1 MNPEESCLVLLKEL
15 ETNMEKH
22 MNNAMRELDIT
33 VTQAR
38 ALVTL
43 QSFPKKQASLK
54 NLEKKLQL
62 SQSVTVG
69 IIKRLE
75 QRNYVESFGDSEDKR
90 IKIVRITPLGERQ
103 CKASQKIL
111 TRLENRFLSALTEEE
126 HVVFSALLKKVK
138 AAMD

>member
-1 MNPEESCLVLLKEL
+1 MNPEESCVVLIKEL

-22 MNNAMRELDIT
+22 INNAMREQEIT

-38 ALVTL
+38 VLFTL
-43 QSFPKKQASLK
+43 RSFPEKQATLK
-54 NLEKKLQL
+54 HLEKKLQL

-75 QRNYVESFGDSEDKR
+75 QRNYIESFGDSEDKR
-90 IKIVRITPLGERQ
+90 IKIVRMTPLGERQ
-103 CKASQKIL
+103 CKASQEIL
-111 TRLENRFLSALTEEE
+111 TRLENRFLLALTEEE
-126 HVVFSALLKKVK
+126 HAVFSTLLKKVK